1 MQHFGHPYIQ
11 NMRDIGYDLHE
22 CSRPAFDSVVQ
33 EMLEGWPNLK
43 TLTREAS
50 SLDLELDEVRVLY
63 TYADASYAYDV
74 LRILTAAAEWE
85 LQEARYA
92 AWELQE
98 DIRRNSSGF
107 LKNMYV

>member
-1 MQHFGHPYIQ
+1 MQHFGHPFVRT
-11 NMRDIGYDLHE
+11 MEDVAYDLQFN
-22 CSRPAFDSVVQ
+22 RPDYNSVVQ

-74 LRILTAAAEWE
+74 LRILTAASRHAEWT
-85 LQEARYA
+85 LQEARHA
-92 AWELQE
+92 
-98 DIRRNSSGF
+98 
-107 LKNMYV
+107 K

>member
-1 MQHFGHPYIQ
+1 ME
-11 NMRDIGYDLHE
+11 DVAYDLQFN
-22 CSRPAFDSVVQ
+22 RPDYNSVVQ

-74 LRILTAAAEWE
+74 LRILTAASRHAEWT
-85 LQEARYA
+85 LQEARHA
-92 AWELQE
+92 
-98 DIRRNSSGF
+98 
-107 LKNMYV
+107 K